1 VLVLCIDLD
10 HKSKADRDIAYR
22 TRPRYISTVSSRR
35 PGSSYPTNIT
45 IMYRAMP
52 DRYIHRGP
60 VDRCQECAA
69 AGAIRDVVR
78 HENLREGEDTD
89 AVCQRHKG
97 AIAVE
102 DHEYRLDRRLLE
114 SEIGMRRVK
123 KLVEWVGKSTFR
135 PSVGHER
142 SSFLIMIYL
151 VSRLSESTFT
161 PRAGYQADKYR
172 LNANGSE
179 RSSINTT

>member
-1 VLVLCIDLD
+1 
-10 HKSKADRDIAYR
+10 
-22 TRPRYISTVSSRR
+22 
-35 PGSSYPTNIT
+35 
-45 IMYRAMP
+45 MFRAMP

-78 HENLREGEDTD
+78 HDNFREGEDTD

-135 PSVGHER
+135 FWLGHGR
-142 SSFLIMIYL
+142 SSFIVTYL
-151 VSRLSESTFT
+151 VLLLSETTFT

-172 LNANGSE
+172 LNANG
-179 RSSINTT
+179 